1 MLCVLNF
8 FKMEANT
15 CKLFSY
21 KHVFQQIT
29 NLKVKHQ
36 RKAAYRKA
44 AYKKAALSIDF
55 ISSFSLMLKLKQ

>member
-1 MLCVLNF
+1 
-8 FKMEANT
+8 MEANT

-21 KHVFQQIT
+21 KHIFQQIT

-44 AYKKAALSIDF
+44 AYKQLFSDALSIDF